1 MRDAARY
8 KKHAPRMMPLHATP
22 SRRDQEC
29 AHAAAI
35 EISHRYRIKTK
46 GVAGNP
52 ASVCPEQ
59 VSVFAGVEVGTPS
72 TDSRS
77 GVLPC
82 TYDEIGVA
90 IPIDISRDGWTSA
103 ESLACGVTRQG
114 KEPVTILPRMNVYP
128 SC

>member
-8 KKHAPRMMPLHATP
+8 EKHAPRMMPMHATP

-46 GVAGNP
+46 SVAGNP

-59 VSVFAGVEVGTPS
+59 MAILAGIKVGTPS
-72 TDSRS
+72 TYGRS
-77 GVLPC
+77 GVLPR
-82 TYDEIGVA
+82 THDEIGVA
-90 IPIDISRDGWTSA
+90 VPIDIARDGWAGA
-103 ESLACGVTRQG
+103 EPFAYGVPRQG
-114 KEPVTILPRMNVYP
+114 KEPVTILPRMDVYP